1 MGPGPPPD
9 GTGGAAVLAVRALID
24 AFARR
29 DVPAAIALVD
39 PAAFELHAPTAAVA
53 RREGPYRGAEG
64 VRRYFRDVMRV
75 WDRLEVEL
83 DDLRPLPD
91 GEHVLAFGRVR
102 AYGAHRVLDAPAGWL
117 WRVRAG
123 RVVCGRVFETRQA
136 ALAAASA
143 AVADVQPR

>member
-1 MGPGPPPD
+1 MTPGSSPDGPGA
-9 GTGGAAVLAVRALID
+9 TAVLAVRALIG

-29 DVPAAIALVD
+29 DVAAAIALID
-39 PAAFELHAPTAAVA
+39 PAGFELHVPTAEVA
-53 RREGPYRGAEG
+53 RREGPYRGVDG
-64 VRRYFRDVMRV
+64 VRRYFGDVALV